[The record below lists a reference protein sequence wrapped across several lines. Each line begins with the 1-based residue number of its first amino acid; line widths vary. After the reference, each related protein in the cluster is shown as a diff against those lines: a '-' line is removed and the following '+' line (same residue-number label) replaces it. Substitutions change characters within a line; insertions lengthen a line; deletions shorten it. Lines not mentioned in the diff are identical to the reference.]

1 MILRPEHP
9 TRFPMSDILKYHHC
23 AASRANPK
31 ADHPL
36 EKPMTTARKNVL
48 TSSVSIRV
56 TLAGAAL
63 TLLTALPIYAQTSY
77 DYRVLATSKTS
88 TLEKEMNEAAD
99 AGFRFSF
106 VMGGE
111 TAVGGGE
118 GVAVLTKNGQGG
130 NYSYKLLATSK
141 TSTMQK
147 ELQEASDAGFEYRD
161 QTVFKSTFG
170 GQEGVC
176 ILERDKDATARK
188 YDYKLLSTTKTSTLE
203 KELREIGTAG
213 YEIMGM
219 TVSKTAM
226 GGKELVAITR
236 KAK

>member
-1 MILRPEHP
+1 
-9 TRFPMSDILKYHHC
+9 
-23 AASRANPK
+23 
-31 ADHPL
+31 
-36 EKPMTTARKNVL
+36 MTTARKNVF
-48 TSSVSIRV
+48 TSSVSFRV
-56 TLAGAAL
+56 TLTGAVL
-63 TLLTALPIYAQTSY
+63 TLMTALPIHAQTSY

-88 TLEKEMNEAAD
+88 TLEREMNEAAD

-111 TAVGGGE
+111 TAVGPGGGE

-130 NYSYKLLATSK
+130 RYSYKLLATSK

-170 GQEGVC
+170 GQEVVC
-176 ILERDKDATARK
+176 ILERDKDATAVK
-188 YDYKLLSTTKTSTLE
+188 YDDKLLATTKTSTLE
-203 KELREIGTAG
+203 KELRESGAAG
-213 YEIMGM
+213 YEVMGM
-219 TVSKTAM
+219 TVSKTVM

>member
-1 MILRPEHP
+1 VKSTVNRLMP
-9 TRFPMSDILKYHHC
+9 TS
-23 AASRANPK
+23 
-31 ADHPL
+31 
-36 EKPMTTARKNVL
+36 
-48 TSSVSIRV
+48 
-56 TLAGAAL
+56 TLAAVTAAAL
-63 TLLTALPIYAQTSY
+63 LVASPVIAQTPF

-111 TAVGGGE
+111 TAVGGSE
-118 GVAVLTKNGQGG
+118 GVAVLTKTGEGG
-130 NYSYKLLATSK
+130 KYAYKLLATSK

-170 GQEGVC
+170 GQEVVC
-176 ILERDKDATARK
+176 ILERDKADAARR
-188 YDYKLLSTTKTSTLE
+188 YDYKLVATSKTSTLE
-203 KELREIGTAG
+203 KELREAGASG
-213 YEIMGM
+213 YEVMGM
-219 TVSKTAM
+219 TVSKTVI

>member
-1 MILRPEHP
+1 MNTGLKNVP
-9 TRFPMSDILKYHHC
+9 TRSLPKGLT
-23 AASRANPK
+23 AAVA
-31 ADHPL
+31 
-36 EKPMTTARKNVL
+36 VL
-48 TSSVSIRV
+48 T
-56 TLAGAAL
+56 LF
-63 TLLTALPIYAQTSY
+63 TALPAYAQTSY

-118 GVAVLTKNGQGG
+118 GVAVLTKTGQGG
-130 NYSYKLLATSK
+130 KYAYKLLATSK

-170 GQEGVC
+170 GQEVVC
-176 ILERDKDATARK
+176 ILERDKEGTHRK
-188 YDYKLLSTTKTSTLE
+188 YEYKLLATTKTSTLE
-203 KELREIGTAG
+203 KELRETGAAG
-213 YEIMGM
+213 YEILGM
-219 TVSKTAM
+219 TVSKTAI

-236 KAK
+236 KAR

>member
-1 MILRPEHP
+1 MTAATKKRLACVALIL
-9 TRFPMSDILKYHHC
+9 
-23 AASRANPK
+23 
-31 ADHPL
+31 
-36 EKPMTTARKNVL
+36 TTAL
-48 TSSVSIRV
+48 TVH
-56 TLAGAAL
+56 
-63 TLLTALPIYAQTSY
+63 AQTNY

-118 GVAVLTKNGQGG
+118 SVAVMAKSGQGVR
-130 NYSYKLLATSK
+130 YAYKLLATSK

-170 GQEGVC
+170 GQEVVC
-176 ILERDKDATARK
+176 ILERDKEGMTRR
-188 YDYKLLSTTKTSTLE
+188 YDYKLLATTKTSTLE
-203 KELREIGTAG
+203 KELREAGAAG
-213 YEIMGM
+213 YEVMGI

-236 KAK
+236 RAK

>member
-1 MILRPEHP
+1 
-9 TRFPMSDILKYHHC
+9 
-23 AASRANPK
+23 
-31 ADHPL
+31 
-36 EKPMTTARKNVL
+36 MTPRTAYALVK
-48 TSSVSIRV
+48 
-56 TLAGAAL
+56 TLAVLALVLATAITAA
-63 TLLTALPIYAQTSY
+63 AQDSY

-111 TAVGGGE
+111 TAIGGSE
-118 GVAVLTKNGQGG
+118 GVALMAKVGEPGK
-130 NYSYKLLATSK
+130 YAYKLLATSK

-147 ELQEASDAGFEYRD
+147 ELQQASDGGYEYRG

-170 GQEGVC
+170 GQEVVC
-176 ILERDKDATARK
+176 ILERDKTATAQK
-188 YDYKLLSTTKTSTLE
+188 YDYKLLATSKTSTLE
-203 KELREIGTAG
+203 KELREAGAAG
-213 YEIMGM
+213 YEVMGM
-219 TVSKTAM
+219 TVSKTTL